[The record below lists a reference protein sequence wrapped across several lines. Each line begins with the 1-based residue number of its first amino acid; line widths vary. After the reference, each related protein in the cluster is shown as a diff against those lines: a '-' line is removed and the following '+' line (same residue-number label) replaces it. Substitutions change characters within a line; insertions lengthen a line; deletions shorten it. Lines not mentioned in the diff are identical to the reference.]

1 MIILLS
7 SIFALPT
14 SPSFIFNQRPE
25 IPQSPT
31 IFRPVF
37 LAQSLQARFNRLNHI
52 FALVAAGIGY
62 A

>member
-1 MIILLS
+1 MIIPSS
-7 SIFALPT
+7 SIFTLPT
-14 SPSFIFNQRPE
+14 SPCFIFNQRPE

-37 LAQSLQARFNRLNHI
+37 LAQSLQAGNRLNHI